1 MQDSTLWVWADAK
14 TMLSVEVFRPSST
27 ITPNEIVI
35 DYKRG
40 DNSYVCN
47 RQ

>member
-1 MQDSTLWVWADAK
+1 VWADAS
-14 TMLSVEVFRPSST
+14 TSLSVEVFRPSST
-27 ITPNEIVI
+27 VTPNEIVI
-35 DYKRG
+35 DYTGR